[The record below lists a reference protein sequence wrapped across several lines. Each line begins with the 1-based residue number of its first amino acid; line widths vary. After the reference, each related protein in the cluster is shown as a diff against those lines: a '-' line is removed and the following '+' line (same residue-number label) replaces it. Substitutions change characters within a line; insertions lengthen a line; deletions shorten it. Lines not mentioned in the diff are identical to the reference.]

1 MAVGCVCYV
10 VCNVECNANVRNIY
24 SFGKIFPKI
33 HVGNQFEYGFSV
45 FLGTDLS
52 LTTTHDDN
60 FGRQYVVSVIKT
72 F

>member
-1 MAVGCVCYV
+1 MAVGCVCYA

-33 HVGNQFEYGFSV
+33 YVGNQFEYDFIV

-52 LTTTHDDN
+52 RTTTTDDN
-60 FGRQYVVSVIKT
+60 FGRPYVVSIIKT